1 MSIPVGCEFLDG
13 WIKDGETAHP
23 CVNVRVC
30 LYSLQLVFVNLLH
43 SNRQLAIVSNSE
55 TILGFLNLNR
65 VLF

>member
-13 WIKDGETAHP
+13 WMKDGVTAHRSF
-23 CVNVRVC
+23 NVRVC
-30 LYSLQLVFVNLLH
+30 LHSLPLVFVNLLH
-43 SNRQLAIVSNSE
+43 NNIQLAIVSNSE